1 MNRQRIRR
9 NAATPTTPA
18 IPPAGAHGSTRPPQF
33 GRSATRR
40 SHTFGASPDVVA
52 SVTIEFRASEV
63 AETRELDENTLLDID
78 AHGNLCGLTLE
89 HARERADIPHITFEQ
104 VAA

>member
-1 MNRQRIRR
+1 MSEARFLMTEYFRALRTRPDRAIIRNDWIKQAIERPVREAVQADGRIR
-9 NAATPTTPA
+9 TLY
-18 IPPAGAHGSTRPPQF
+18 
-33 GRSATRR
+33 
-40 SHTFGASPDVVA
+40 
-52 SVTIEFRASEV
+52 IEFRSAEV

-89 HARERADIPHITFEQ
+89 HARECADIPHVTFEQ